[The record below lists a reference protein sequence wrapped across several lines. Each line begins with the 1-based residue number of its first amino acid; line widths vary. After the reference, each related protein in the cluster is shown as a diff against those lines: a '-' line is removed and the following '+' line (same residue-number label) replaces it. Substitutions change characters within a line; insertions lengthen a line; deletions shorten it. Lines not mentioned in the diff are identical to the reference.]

1 MMTLKVQI
9 VIGIILIIAF
19 GAIVNMIRKRKI
31 DLKYSLLWLLV
42 LAALFM
48 LDLFPE
54 FMDKMS
60 NFLGI
65 GSPVNMI
72 FFLGF
77 CFSLAIIF
85 SLTVVISHLSDRL
98 RQLTQSVA
106 LYEKKLLEKLEKI
119 EGESKDE

>member
-1 MMTLKVQI
+1 MMTLKVQF

-19 GAIVNMIRKRKI
+19 GSIVNMIRKRKI

-42 LAALFM
+42 LAVLFVF
-48 LDLFPE
+48 DLFPE
-54 FMDKMS
+54 FMDMIAKFM
-60 NFLGI
+60 GI

-72 FFLGF
+72 FFFGF

-85 SLTVVISHLSDRL
+85 ALTVAISHLSDRVRKL
-98 RQLTQSVA
+98 AQSVA
-106 LYEKKLLEKLEKI
+106 LYEKQIMEKFEKI